1 MRRHTCFGLI
11 NGVLFAVLSGSTL
24 AQEEKGPET
33 ISIDKATLTTVD
45 GIVETLQKTLLE
57 IWSNFI
63 DHTPFLFAGLLVLI
77 FTAVIANLIGRF
89 FKNLAKRASLRLSL
103 QDLVQRLA
111 VITTWLL
118 GLLLTAMLIFP
129 GLTPT
134 RALGGVGVLSVA
146 IGFAFRDMFE
156 NFFAGILL
164 LWKFPFENGD
174 FVCCQDLEGRV
185 EDISVRMTQI
195 RQVTGELIVVPN
207 SFLFKNPVY
216 VLTNKQ
222 VRRMTLTVGIAY
234 DEQVDQAI
242 PVIEKALKD
251 CQSIDKNLPLEVFM
265 AEFGAS
271 SVDIEVTWWANS
283 TPLGQRS
290 SRNEVVAAIKRAL
303 DEANIEIPYPY
314 RTLVFKDPIKVN
326 TVTYEEK

>member
-57 IWSNFI
+57 IWGNFI

-174 FVCCQDLEGRV
+174 FICCQDLEGRV

-326 TVTYEEK
+326 TVTNEEK

>member
-1 MRRHTCFGLI
+1 
-11 NGVLFAVLSGSTL
+11 
-24 AQEEKGPET
+24 
-33 ISIDKATLTTVD
+33 
-45 GIVETLQKTLLE
+45 
-57 IWSNFI
+57 
-63 DHTPFLFAGLLVLI
+63 
-77 FTAVIANLIGRF
+77 
-89 FKNLAKRASLRLSL
+89 
-103 QDLVQRLA
+103 
-111 VITTWLL
+111 
-118 GLLLTAMLIFP
+118 
-129 GLTPT
+129 
-134 RALGGVGVLSVA
+134 
-146 IGFAFRDMFE
+146 
-156 NFFAGILL
+156 
-164 LWKFPFENGD
+164 
-174 FVCCQDLEGRV
+174 
-185 EDISVRMTQI
+185 MTQI

-222 VRRMTLTVGIAY
+222 VRRITLTVGIAY

-251 CQSIDKNLPLEVFM
+251 CKSIDKNLPLEVFM

-326 TVTYEEK
+326 TATNEEK